1 MPLKL
6 IRGDQKIPRHALVAD
21 PPAISKGDTVAR
33 ARSYCADWLK
43 AAVEGKKEAL
53 ALSLAP
59 FGGDCLS
66 VAVETISEFLEEN
79 ELAVYLSAPRGDSS
93 DPRTAAVRAY
103 VEDRCFP
110 EFGVCVLDVLPHA
123 PAAKSKRIAASY
135 EADDAIAAASP
146 VPKTLKDRLNA
157 MDKSFAETLFSM
169 IDAKGL
175 SDVEAYKRANVDKK
189 TFSKIKCNPNYRP
202 AKRTAVSFAIALRLN
217 PDETALLLR
226 SAGLSLSGNTV
237 FDVIIEYFVTTGDYK
252 NIFDVNQVLYEFDQ
266 PTLGV

>member
-6 IRGDQKIPRHALVAD
+6 IGGDLKIPRGALVAD
-21 PPAISKGDTVAR
+21 PTPFAGATVEDHV
-33 ARSYCADWLK
+33 RSYCAHWLK
-43 AAVEGKKEAL
+43 AAVEDKKEKL
-53 ALSLAP
+53 FLSLAL
-59 FGGDCLS
+59 FEGEGLS
-66 VAVETISEFLEEN
+66 AAVEAVSEFLEEN
-79 ELAVYLSAPRGDSS
+79 ELTVYLSAPRGDSS

-110 EFGVCVLDVLPHA
+110 EFGVCVLDVLPQA
-123 PAAKSKRIAASY
+123 PVAKCRRLSASY
-135 EADDAIAAASP
+135 ETDEAIAASP
-146 VPKTLKDRLNA
+146 VPAKLKDRLNA

-169 IDAKGL
+169 IDAKKM

-202 AKRTAVSFAIALRLN
+202 SKSTAVSFAIALRLN
-217 PDETALLLR
+217 SDETSRLLR